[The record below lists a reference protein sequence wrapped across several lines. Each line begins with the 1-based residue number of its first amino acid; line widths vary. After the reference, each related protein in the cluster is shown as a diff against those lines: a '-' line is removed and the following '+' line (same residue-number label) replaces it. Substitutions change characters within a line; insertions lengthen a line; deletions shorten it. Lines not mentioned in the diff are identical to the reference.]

1 MAVNLQFDSN
11 HNPIQPTLVLSKK
24 DGTKLG
30 TFIAHSLV
38 AKRCFNTYSEM
49 SFRINKDET
58 DIWDSVVDFKLL
70 WAKEWDLWFEIYV
83 EIDEDN
89 SLYKTI
95 TAKSLGE
102 AELAQIKLYEFEANT
117 DTDIERYDYEPTVF
131 YDTEHTSTSLLHRML
146 KKAPHFSVLYV
157 SPSLKNIQ
165 RTFSFNDTNVYD
177 ALQDVSKELNC
188 YIDYCVHSD
197 ENGKPLR
204 QLSIYDLESYCL
216 QCNHRGEFDGDCPEC
231 GSSDV
236 VHGYGEDTRI
246 YACTENL
253 AESINYTTN
262 VDAVKNCFKLEAGDD
277 LMTAAI
283 VGCNPNGS
291 SYLWYISE
299 EMKADMPTELVTK
312 LNQYDELY
320 QQHQTS
326 VEYSVPSAKRTAYNT
341 LVNKYASYHTLNAIP
356 ETITGF
362 PGLMSSYYDTIDFK
376 LLLQSSLMP
385 AAEQQDT
392 TAALQAAKLTAA
404 RLSPIAV
411 LDLSTVSASSVQSS
425 VLLMAKSIVN
435 RDYQVKILSGSY
447 NSSTHNWQGSFAV
460 TNYYDETDTANTS
473 SITVTIND
481 NYENYVKQVT
491 QRTLSYSSQS
501 ETDII
506 SLFSDL
512 NDEAF
517 INALKLYSLNR
528 LKSFNDACEAC
539 FNVLIEQG
547 AGTNVWSG
555 ATDDLYT
562 DLYQEYR
569 TKQGYIQAEIILREQ
584 EIATI
589 KAAQE
594 NLSDR
599 IAYVQNALN
608 FENYLGSTLWQLFSS
623 YRREDTYRNSN
634 YISDGLNN
642 VEIFNNA
649 IEFIKTA
656 NKEIYKSCVL
666 QHSITA
672 TLKNLLVMR
681 EFDDLTSHFE
691 VGNWIHIRSNGI
703 VYNLRLLDYEIDFD
717 NLENIPI
724 TFSDVKSVASGLSD
738 LESIADQSRAMAS
751 SYDNVSRQAS
761 KGNSSRSQLDGWAE
775 KGLSLTSLKILNN
788 ADSQDYV
795 FDEHGM
801 LFRKY
806 QPITNDYNNKQ
817 LKIINSTIAMT
828 DNNWVSV
835 RTAIGEIYYIDPLD
849 SSIKNG
855 YGING
860 EVIIGKL
867 ILGEQLGIYN
877 SGATL
882 RFNKNGL
889 YVSNDTVTFTANPND
904 TSKILAVTVNSN
916 DIFKVTATGDLSISG
931 QVTATSGYIGGTTGW
946 VIGSGCIYNGK
957 TSSTSTTQGI
967 YISPSIIVIGAGS
980 SSRIKL
986 ESDGKMTAN
995 NVDLSGKIT
1004 ATEGYIGGST
1014 GFTINSTSIT
1024 NGKTAYDETTNNG
1037 VYIGTDGIGLGKGKF
1052 YVTKNGALTA
1062 TNATI
1067 TGTVTATSGEIGGWS
1082 LNSGKIY
1089 AGDGTNVKVAVM
1101 QAPTSSIT
1109 WVFAAGG
1116 SSHSGYS
1123 DCPFRVNKAGDL
1135 YATSATITGTIT
1147 ATGGKVGNWTIN
1159 ENYIGSSKTGGS
1171 FYISSASDSSDYWIR
1186 AHDAASG
1193 GGNRKFSVSKGGLLY
1208 ASGAT
1213 ISGSITATSGTIGGC
1228 SISNGTL
1235 QIAAANVTSGTFSSA
1250 RIPNLSADKITTGT
1264 LNASNVTISNLT
1276 VAASQITSGTIS
1288 NARIGTLTA
1297 SHING
1302 DGLSVTN
1309 GTFSGS
1315 ITSGSGKIGWWFIEE
1330 PISGDNDSGALT
1342 GSIYTYAS
1350 GRQSE
1355 FATRFSPKKLKATDA
1370 SYSQTIVWY
1379 TLVSNALAYSGN
1391 SDRRMKTNIESL
1403 NAKYD
1408 TFFDLLSPVR
1418 YKYIDGT
1425 SGRYHTGFVAQD
1437 VVKALEDS
1445 GLDTQQFAAVML
1457 DHIEGQEEEMWR
1469 LRRDEF
1475 VSLNTWQ
1482 IQKLKARVAELERL
1496 VAELRNT

>member
-1 MAVNLQFDSN
+1 M
-11 HNPIQPTLVLSKK
+11 
-24 DGTKLG
+24 
-30 TFIAHSLV
+30 
-38 AKRCFNTYSEM
+38 
-49 SFRINKDET
+49 
-58 DIWDSVVDFKLL
+58 
-70 WAKEWDLWFEIYV
+70 
-83 EIDEDN
+83 
-89 SLYKTI
+89 
-95 TAKSLGE
+95 
-102 AELAQIKLYEFEANT
+102 
-117 DTDIERYDYEPTVF
+117 
-131 YDTEHTSTSLLHRML
+131 
-146 KKAPHFSVLYV
+146 
-157 SPSLKNIQ
+157 
-165 RTFSFNDTNVYD
+165 
-177 ALQDVSKELNC
+177 
-188 YIDYCVHSD
+188 
-197 ENGKPLR
+197 
-204 QLSIYDLESYCL
+204 
-216 QCNHRGEFDGDCPEC
+216 
-231 GSSDV
+231 
-236 VHGYGEDTRI
+236 
-246 YACTENL
+246 
-253 AESINYTTN
+253 
-262 VDAVKNCFKLEAGDD
+262 
-277 LMTAAI
+277 
-283 VGCNPNGS
+283 
-291 SYLWYISE
+291 
-299 EMKADMPTELVTK
+299 
-312 LNQYDELY
+312 
-320 QQHQTS
+320 
-326 VEYSVPSAKRTAYNT
+326 
-341 LVNKYASYHTLNAIP
+341 
-356 ETITGF
+356 
-362 PGLMSSYYDTIDFK
+362 
-376 LLLQSSLMP
+376 
-385 AAEQQDT
+385 
-392 TAALQAAKLTAA
+392 
-404 RLSPIAV
+404 
-411 LDLSTVSASSVQSS
+411 
-425 VLLMAKSIVN
+425 
-435 RDYQVKILSGSY
+435 
-447 NSSTHNWQGSFAV
+447 
-460 TNYYDETDTANTS
+460 
-473 SITVTIND
+473 
-481 NYENYVKQVT
+481 
-491 QRTLSYSSQS
+491 
-501 ETDII
+501 
-506 SLFSDL
+506 FSDL
-512 NDEAF
+512 NAEAF
-517 INALKLYSLNR
+517 VNALKLYSLNR

-547 AGTNVWSG
+547 AGTNIWSG
-555 ATDDLYT
+555 ATDNLYT

-589 KAAQE
+589 EAVQE
-594 NLSDR
+594 DLSDR
-599 IAYVQNALN
+599 ISYVQNALN
-608 FENYLGSTLWQLFSS
+608 FENYLGSTLWKLFSS
-623 YRREDTYRNSN
+623 YRREDTYSNSN

-681 EFDDLTSHFE
+681 EFDGLTSHFE

-916 DIFKVTATGDLSISG
+916 DIFKVTAAGDLSISG

-967 YISPSIIVIGAGS
+967 YISPSIIVIGSDS

-1101 QAPTSSIT
+1101 QAPSASIT

-1297 SHING
+1297 DHING
-1302 DGLSVTN
+1302 NGLSVTN
-1309 GTFSGS
+1309 GTFTGS

-1379 TLVSNALAYSGN
+1379 TLVSNALTYSGN

-1408 TFFDLLSPVR
+1408 TFFDLLLPVR

-1425 SGRYHTGFVAQD
+1425 SDRYHTGFVAQD